1 MGIQANDKED
11 LVSGAVSLGNSGGG
25 GGAGGGK
32 SSPSPSPW
40 EFTRSRLRLQTLIG
54 EGNFGQVWKAEAE
67 DICGCQGTLL
77 VAVKTVKDGAA
88 AKEKQELLREMR
100 IMQQVGPHPNVVALL
115 GCCTEQEPFLLIM
128 EYVMYGRL
136 LTFLRDHRT
145 HQTYY
150 NYSTD
155 SEALTSRDLT
165 TFAYCVAK
173 GMEYIYSKGVRFKSV
188 NKYVDLHIVTGVS
201 IFLSILFGST
211 TPNYQVVHRDLAARN
226 VLVDHNKLCKV
237 ADFGLSRSVRDSAGE
252 MYEQRVKVMYIIL
265 ENIINCLFTFPK
277 FPRIISINSNWHR
290 NFVFNETKLSVTFLF
305 AQVDLRHSAFAI

>member
-1 MGIQANDKED
+1 
-11 LVSGAVSLGNSGGG
+11 
-25 GGAGGGK
+25 
-32 SSPSPSPW
+32 
-40 EFTRSRLRLQTLIG
+40 
-54 EGNFGQVWKAEAE
+54 
-67 DICGCQGTLL
+67 
-77 VAVKTVKDGAA
+77 
-88 AKEKQELLREMR
+88 
-100 IMQQVGPHPNVVALL
+100 
-115 GCCTEQEPFLLIM
+115 
-128 EYVMYGRL
+128 
-136 LTFLRDHRT
+136 
-145 HQTYY
+145 
-150 NYSTD
+150 
-155 SEALTSRDLT
+155 
-165 TFAYCVAK
+165 
-173 GMEYIYSKGVRFKSV
+173 MEYIYSKGVRFKSV